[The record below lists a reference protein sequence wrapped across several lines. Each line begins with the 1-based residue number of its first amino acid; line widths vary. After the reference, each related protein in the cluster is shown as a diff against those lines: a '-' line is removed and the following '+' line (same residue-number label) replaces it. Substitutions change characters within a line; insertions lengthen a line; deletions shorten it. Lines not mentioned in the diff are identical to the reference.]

1 MVERIKDKFQAGA
14 IAEEVLASI
23 RTVVAF
29 GGQKKEVQR
38 LRYFEVTLLC
48 CEYLYN
54 WNSHC
59 IVFTQLEKYC
69 SELKDAKKNSIVKGE
84 EKKYI

>member
-1 MVERIKDKFQAGA
+1 MERSPNQFKTRQKWKWSFEVECVKNNLQAGA

-54 WNSHC
+54 
-59 IVFTQLEKYC
+59 
-69 SELKDAKKNSIVKGE
+69 
-84 EKKYI
+84 